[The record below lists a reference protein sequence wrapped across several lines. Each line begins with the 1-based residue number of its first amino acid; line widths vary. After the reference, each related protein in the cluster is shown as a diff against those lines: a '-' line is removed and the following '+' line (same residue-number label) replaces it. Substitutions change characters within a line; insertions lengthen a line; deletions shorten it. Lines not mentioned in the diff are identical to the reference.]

1 VSDQELR
8 INTVFVVKDE
18 WPLLALSITHSL
30 LNYAEKVFIIDTG
43 STDGTFKGIREMQGM
58 FPERIELLRC
68 PMAVFDQTP
77 LANIGLFLSQE
88 EGAKWTLV
96 LDGDEFF
103 YTPSYESLHLKLG
116 ATPSN
121 YLGFAIPVV
130 NYAPFAEIDDA
141 RITSYLQIT
150 ARINSI
156 NAYNL
161 PDEKFVDGVIKREI
175 MLQQKQTPDKVLIR
189 SDAESFISQGN
200 HQFVFGDGKHWAK
213 WDSRVASSTELKWR
227 IFHLPYTTH
236 RRLERRLS
244 RKFFDKEKTTW
255 RLSTFEGQYSLSS
268 KELFERA
275 IVGKEEQLAG
285 GESTKYA
292 NDDLMSLTLASSVEF
307 LKNDWER
314 LCSLSFVEEDRE
326 FFSSHVEI
334 EFVSRLVRK
343 FYDKSF
349 QLWNKSSE
357 EHK

>member
-1 VSDQELR
+1 MSDHELR

-43 STDGTFKGIREMQGM
+43 STDGTFKGIREMQRI

-88 EGAKWTLV
+88 EGAKWTLI

-103 YTPSYESLHLKLG
+103 YTPSYESLHLNLG

-130 NYAPFAEIDDA
+130 NYAPFADIDDA
-141 RITSYLQIT
+141 RINSYLQIT
-150 ARINSI
+150 ARIKTI

-161 PDEKFVDGVIKREI
+161 PDEKFVDGVIKGEI
-175 MLQQKQTPDKVLIR
+175 MLQQKQTPDKVLLR

-200 HQFVFGDGKHWAK
+200 HQLVFGSGKYWAK
-213 WDSRVASSTELKWR
+213 WDSRVASSIELKWR

-236 RRLERRLS
+236 GRLERRLS
-244 RKFFDKEKTTW
+244 RTFFDKDKTTW
-255 RLSTFEGQYSLSS
+255 RLSVFEGEYSLSS
-268 KELFERA
+268 EELFERA
-275 IVGKEEQLAG
+275 IAGKEEQLAG

-292 NDDLMSLTLASSVEF
+292 NDDLLSQTLASTVEF
-307 LKNDWER
+307 LENDWEH
-314 LCSLSFVEEDRE
+314 LCSLSFAEEDRE
-326 FFSSHVEI
+326 FFSSHLEI

-343 FYDKSF
+343 FYDKAF
-349 QLWNKSSE
+349 KLWS
-357 EHK
+357 